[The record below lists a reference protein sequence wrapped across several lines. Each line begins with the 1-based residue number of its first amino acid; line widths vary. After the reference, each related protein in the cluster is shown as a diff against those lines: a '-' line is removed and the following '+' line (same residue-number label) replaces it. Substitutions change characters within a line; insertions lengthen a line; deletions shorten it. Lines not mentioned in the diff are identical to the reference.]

1 MTTLQ
6 TRLPTK
12 RRDAPRPIPPLEPG
26 DRLTR
31 DEFER
36 RYNAMPD
43 LKKAELIEGEVHM
56 AAAVKFEQHG
66 YPHSTLMGC
75 LFLYAAETGG
85 VVAGDN
91 TSLKLDLDNMPQPD
105 CLLMRLPEFGGQ
117 AEIVDGYI
125 EGAPEWIGEVSSSTV
140 SIDLH
145 AKLNVY
151 RRSGVREY
159 LVWRTQDEEID
170 WFVLREGQFE
180 RLPTDAD
187 GILRSQQFP
196 GLWLDVAAMTAGN
209 LKQVIQVLQQGI
221 ATAEH
226 AKFVEMLAQQK
237 AKTTASDRS

>member
-6 TRLPTK
+6 TRPPVK
-12 RRDAPRPIPPLEPG
+12 RRDVPRPTPPLEQG

-31 DEFER
+31 GEFER

-43 LKKAELIEGEVHM
+43 LKKAELIEGVVYM
-56 AAAVKFEQHG
+56 AAAAVKFEGHAHEHNHLNVWLG
-66 YPHSTLMGC
+66 FYG
-75 LFLYAAETGG
+75 AETGG

-91 TSLKLDLDNMPQPD
+91 SSLKLDLDNMPQPD

-125 EGAPEWIGEVSSSTV
+125 EGAPELVGEVSSSTV
-140 SIDLH
+140 SFDLH

-151 RRSGVREY
+151 RRNGVREY

-170 WFVLREGQFE
+170 WFILREGQFE
-180 RLPTDAD
+180 RLAPDAD
-187 GILRSQQFP
+187 GILRSPQFP
-196 GLWLDVAAMTAGN
+196 GLWLDAAAMTAGN

-221 ATAEH
+221 ASVEH
-226 AKFVEMLAQQK
+226 TEFVSQLAQQK
-237 AKTTASDRS
+237 RS

>member
-6 TRLPTK
+6 ASPPAM
-12 RRDAPRPIPPLEPG
+12 RRDVPRPTPPLEQG

-43 LKKAELIEGEVHM
+43 LKKAELIEGVVYM
-56 AAAVKFEQHG
+56 AAAVKFEKHGHQHTHLNVWLG
-66 YPHSTLMGC
+66 
-75 LFLYAAETGG
+75 LYDAETGG

-91 TSLKLDLDNMPQPD
+91 SSLKLDLDNMPQPD

-117 AEIVDGYI
+117 AEIVYGYI
-125 EGAPEWIGEVSSSTV
+125 EGSPEWVGEVSSSTV
-140 SIDLH
+140 SLDLH

-151 RRSGVREY
+151 RRNGVCEY
-159 LVWRTQDEEID
+159 LVWRTQDEEVD

-187 GILRSQQFP
+187 GISRSKQFP
-196 GLWLDVAAMTAGN
+196 GLWLDIAAMTSGN
-209 LKQVIQVLQQGI
+209 LKRVIQILQQGL
-221 ATAEH
+221 ASPEH
-226 AKFVEMLAQQK
+226 AEFVQILAQQK
-237 AKTTASDRS
+237 RP

>member
-6 TRLPTK
+6 TLPSVK
-12 RRDAPRPIPPLEPG
+12 RRSEPRQPPPLEQG

-43 LKKAELIEGEVHM
+43 LKKAELIEGVVYM
-56 AAAVKFEQHG
+56 AAAVKFERHG
-66 YPHSTLMGC
+66 HEHNHLNGWLTIYES
-75 LFLYAAETGG
+75 ETGG

-91 TSLKLDLDNMPQPD
+91 SSLRLDLDNMPQPD

-117 AEIVDGYI
+117 ADIVDGYI
-125 EGAPEWIGEVSSSTV
+125 EGAPELVAEVSSSTA
-140 SIDLH
+140 SLDLH

-151 RRSGVREY
+151 RRNGVREY

-170 WFVLREGQFE
+170 WFVLREGEFQK
-180 RLPTDAD
+180 LVPDAD

-196 GLWLDVAAMTAGN
+196 GLWLDAAAMTSGN
-209 LKQVIQVLQQGI
+209 LKRVIQVVQQGL
-221 ATAEH
+221 ASAEH
-226 AKFVEMLAQQK
+226 AEFVRQLTKEM
-237 AKTTASDRS
+237 RS

>member
-6 TRLPTK
+6 TRPPTK
-12 RRDAPRPIPPLEPG
+12 RREAPRSIPLLEPG

-31 DEFER
+31 AEFER
-36 RYNAMPD
+36 RYNAMPN

-56 AAAVKFEQHG
+56 AAAVRVEQHG
-66 YPHSTLMGC
+66 YPHSQLMVWAG
-75 LFLYAAETGG
+75 LYQTETSG
-85 VVAGDN
+85 VLVGDN

-105 CLLMRLPEFGGQ
+105 CLLMKLPEFGGQ

-159 LVWRTQDEEID
+159 FVWRTQDEEID
-170 WFVLREGQFE
+170 WFVLRDGQFE
-180 RLPTDAD
+180 RLAAGAD
-187 GILRSQQFP
+187 GILRSLQFP
-196 GLWLDVAAMTAGN
+196 GLWLDVAAMTTGN

-221 ATAEH
+221 ASAEH
-226 AKFVEMLAQQK
+226 AEFVQSLARQRQ
-237 AKTTASDRS
+237 S